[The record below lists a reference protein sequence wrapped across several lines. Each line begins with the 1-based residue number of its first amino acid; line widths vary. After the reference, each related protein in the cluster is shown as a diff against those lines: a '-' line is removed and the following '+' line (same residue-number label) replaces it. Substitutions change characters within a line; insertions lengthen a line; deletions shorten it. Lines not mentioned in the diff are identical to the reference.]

1 MQRFMILACLMM
13 PVPALAQDGDGGAQV
28 HAAAEQ
34 CIRSATD
41 LEGRL
46 ACVGQPA
53 AQCLEAAETPNTIA
67 RSICADAE
75 LTYWK
80 SYLNRVYDASYA
92 ALAADDAEDPNGP
105 RQAPA
110 FEAAQKAWLGWRQ
123 AECTFAASQ
132 MRGGSGAGPV
142 QIGCEMGLTGQ
153 RALQV
158 EAELA
163 GLTR

>member
-1 MQRFMILACLMM
+1 MRRFMILACLMM
-13 PVPALAQDGDGGAQV
+13 PVPAFAQEGTAEVQS
-28 HAAAEQ
+28 AAEQ
-34 CIRSATD
+34 CIKSATD

-46 ACVGQPA
+46 TCVGQPS
-53 AQCLEAAETPNTIA
+53 AQCVEAAETPNTIA
-67 RSICADAE
+67 QSICADAE
-75 LTYWK
+75 LSYWK
-80 SYLNRVYDASYA
+80 TYLNRVYDESYA
-92 ALAADDAEDPNGP
+92 ALAAGDAEDPNGP

-132 MRGGSGAGPV
+132 MRGGSGAGPA
-142 QIGCEMGLTGQ
+142 QIFCEMGLTGQ